1 MSDDHKS
8 ITVSTNSGSFSR
20 DEDGISTNFLS
31 NGLTVHFRKM
41 PQEIKYSGG
50 SDMKSQGE
58 LLMEMA
64 DKFAESLKDKEYFD
78 KVSEAFGT
86 SDEVQLKKRFYTAVR
101 KYRWDTIGGES
112 SKLTKVIQ
120 NFTADYSSRISD
132 DHNETIKE
140 MNEMI
145 DHITSYLKAKVVQ
158 LFNEYEADTKA
169 ASDADFEALAHLMTL
184 KSTAEEL
191 ENDK

>member
-20 DEDGISTNFLS
+20 DEDSISTNFLS
-31 NGLTVHFRKM
+31 DGLSVRFRKM

-50 SDMKSQGE
+50 SDMKSQVE
-58 LLMEMA
+58 LLMEMGDRF
-64 DKFAESLKDKEYFD
+64 DKSLKDKEYFA

-86 SDEVQLKKRFYTAVR
+86 DDEVQLKKRFLTAVR
-101 KYRWDTIGGES
+101 KYRWDTLGGQT
-112 SKLTKVIQ
+112 SKLTEVMQKYTV
-120 NFTADYSSRISD
+120 DYSNRLSD

-140 MNEMI
+140 MHEMI
-145 DHITSYLKAKVVQ
+145 DHITSYLKAKIVQ
-158 LFNEYEADTKA
+158 LFNEYEADIEA
-169 ASDADFEALAHLMTL
+169 ASVADFEALTHLMTL